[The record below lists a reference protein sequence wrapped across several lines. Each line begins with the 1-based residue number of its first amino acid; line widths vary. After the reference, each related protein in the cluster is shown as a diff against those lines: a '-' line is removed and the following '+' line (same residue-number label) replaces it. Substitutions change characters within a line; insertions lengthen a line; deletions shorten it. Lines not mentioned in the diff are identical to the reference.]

1 MIYWPR
7 ILKWQAGTCVLKMV
21 HHFQFLSAQVFKW
34 EFACNS
40 RLVYHSIFVSA
51 VDTSIRISFPRLV
64 KSPEFFFRGNTFT
77 DKRFSQTPQNLNFT
91 RNSGYKALSRGQWA
105 WRLADKITIL
115 LVSLVFY
122 TQGTYFVFSSYTKTL
137 ILWPSIWHD
146 TAKPEAVLVAYHW
159 ANFWGAVSFRQVLTN
174 GAASSKACDLELVL
188 TSKLVPCTLPVNSRP
203 FTKRQL
209 ISWSQ
214 KLFYF
219 H

>member
-7 ILKWQAGTCVLKMV
+7 ILKWQAGTFVLKMI

-115 LVSLVFY
+115 LFSLVFY
-122 TQGTYFVFSSYTKTL
+122 THKEL
-137 ILWPSIWHD
+137 ILCSLLIL
-146 TAKPEAVLVAYHW
+146 KLQY
-159 ANFWGAVSFRQVLTN
+159 FGQVSDMTRQN
-174 GAASSKACDLELVL
+174 
-188 TSKLVPCTLPVNSRP
+188 R
-203 FTKRQL
+203 
-209 ISWSQ
+209 
-214 KLFYF
+214 KLF
-219 H
+219 

>member
-21 HHFQFLSAQVFKW
+21 QFLSAQVFKW

-40 RLVYHSIFVSA
+40 RLVYHSIFVPA
-51 VDTSIRISFPRLV
+51 VDTSIRNTSLFHVLLNHRN
-64 KSPEFFFRGNTFT
+64 FFFRGNTFT

-105 WRLADKITIL
+105 WRLADKITI
-115 LVSLVFY
+115 
-122 TQGTYFVFSSYTKTL
+122 VFSSHTKTL

-146 TAKPEAVLVAYHW
+146 TTKPEAVLVAYHW